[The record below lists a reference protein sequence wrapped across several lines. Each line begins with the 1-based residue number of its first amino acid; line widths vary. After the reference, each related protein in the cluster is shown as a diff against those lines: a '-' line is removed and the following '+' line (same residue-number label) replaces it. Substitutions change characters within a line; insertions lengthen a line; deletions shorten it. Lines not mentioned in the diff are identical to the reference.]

1 MADPTS
7 TDTVVVA
14 AQSGQPADSAASSPE
29 VAPTIKVTR
38 AKATT
43 SDVPRRRA
51 RASAARSAAADSAG
65 TVETTGPAPA
75 HEPAS
80 ITTLDSTARPASVE
94 IFQGGADSVAGD
106 SVSITQ
112 GGASVVNARSV
123 EIHQGGIANAH
134 ADDITVRLG
143 GVALAR
149 AERLSVEMGGVGV
162 ALAREAQLTQGMAR
176 TVIAQDVRVDQG
188 LIGTAFAG
196 KVTFEKQAGVFLL
209 LAGKTEGPV
218 KALMD
223 WRGALAFG
231 AAFGLLV
238 GLLRRR

>member
-1 MADPTS
+1 MAEPTS
-7 TDTVVVA
+7 TRTAGNA
-14 AQSGQPADSAASSPE
+14 ANGGQTTDPAASSTEP
-29 VAPTIKVTR
+29 APVMKVTR
-38 AKATT
+38 ARATT
-43 SDVPRRRA
+43 SDVPRRPS
-51 RASAARSAAADSAG
+51 SAKAETAGTDKARSAPDL
-65 TVETTGPAPA
+65 APM
-75 HEPAS
+75 
-80 ITTLDSTARPASVE
+80 TKLDAPARPANVE

-123 EIHQGGIANAH
+123 EIHQGGIANAQ
-134 ADDITVRLG
+134 ADDIRVRLG

-162 ALAREAQLTQGMAR
+162 ALAREAHLTQGMAR

-196 KVTFEKQAGVFLL
+196 KVIFEKQAGVFLL

>member
-1 MADPTS
+1 MADQTPTG
-7 TDTVVVA
+7 TAGDTA
-14 AQSGQPADSAASSPE
+14 KDGPITEPTASPE
-29 VAPTIKVTR
+29 PGPAMKVTR

-43 SDVPRRRA
+43 SDVPRRPSPAKGQKTSDADRPQ
-51 RASAARSAAADSAG
+51 AAPEPVPVTKLD
-65 TVETTGPAPA
+65 AP
-75 HEPAS
+75 
-80 ITTLDSTARPASVE
+80 ARPANVE
-94 IFQGGADSVAGD
+94 IFQGGADSVAGE

-123 EIHQGGIANAH
+123 EVHQGGIANAQ
-134 ADDITVRLG
+134 ADDVTVRLG

-149 AERLSVEMGGVGV
+149 ADRLSVEMGVVGI
-162 ALAREAQLTQGMAR
+162 ALAREAQVTQGMAR

-188 LIGTAFAG
+188 LVGTAVAG
-196 KVTFEKQAGVFLL
+196 KVTFEKQSGVFLL

-218 KALMD
+218 RALLD

>member
-1 MADPTS
+1 MADPTTS
-7 TDTVVVA
+7 ETTGEEV
-14 AQSGQPADSAASSPE
+14 SSPE
-29 VAPTIKVTR
+29 PASHAKVTR
-38 AKATT
+38 ARATT
-43 SDVPRRRA
+43 SDVPRRIAPSKADKADKAA
-51 RASAARSAAADSAG
+51 RATKAAANDKA
-65 TVETTGPAPA
+65 VPGPEPRAP
-75 HEPAS
+75 
-80 ITTLDSTARPASVE
+80 TTLEAAHSGSVE
-94 IFQGGADSVAGD
+94 IVQGGADSVAGD

-112 GGASVVNARSV
+112 GGASVVKARSV
-123 EIHQGGIANAH
+123 EIHQGGIANAR
-134 ADDITVRLG
+134 ADDISVRLG

-149 AERLSVEMGGVGV
+149 ADRLSVEMGGVGV
-162 ALAREAQLTQGMAR
+162 ALAREAHVTQGMAR

-196 KVTFEKQAGVFLL
+196 KVTFQKQSGVFLL
-209 LAGKTEGPV
+209 LAGRTEGPV

>member
-1 MADPTS
+1 MADPTPTETNGDAKGGGRKGAPT
-7 TDTVVVA
+7 TD
-14 AQSGQPADSAASSPE
+14 PAVSSPE
-29 VAPTIKVTR
+29 LAPARKVTR

-43 SDVPRRRA
+43 SDVPRRAA
-51 RASAARSAAADSAG
+51 RAGSEKADPGVVTS
-65 TVETTGPAPA
+65 PD
-75 HEPAS
+75 
-80 ITTLDSTARPASVE
+80 LSTRPPNVE
-94 IFQGGADSVAGD
+94 IFQGGADAVAGD

-112 GGASVVNARSV
+112 GGASVVNARNV
-123 EIHQGGIANAH
+123 EVHQGGIANAQ
-134 ADDITVRLG
+134 ADDISVRLG
-143 GVALAR
+143 GIALAR
-149 AERLSVEMGGVGV
+149 ADRLSVEMGGVGL
-162 ALAREAQLTQGMAR
+162 ALAREAQVTQGMAR

-196 KVTFEKQAGVFLL
+196 RVTFEQPAGVFLL
-209 LAGKTEGPV
+209 LAGRTEGPV

>member
-1 MADPTS
+1 MADQTA
-7 TDTVVVA
+7 TGTAGDTA
-14 AQSGQPADSAASSPE
+14 KRGPMKDPAASPE
-29 VAPTIKVTR
+29 LAPLPKVTR

-43 SDVPRRRA
+43 SDVPRR
-51 RASAARSAAADSAG
+51 ASVAKAEKPVAAVKSGSAPPPPPVTKLAAR
-65 TVETTGPAPA
+65 P
-75 HEPAS
+75 
-80 ITTLDSTARPASVE
+80 RPASVE
-94 IFQGGADSVAGD
+94 IIEGGADSVAGE

-123 EIHQGGIANAH
+123 EVHQGGIANAQ

-162 ALAREAQLTQGMAR
+162 ALAREAQVTQGMAR

-196 KVTFEKQAGVFLL
+196 KVTFEKPSGVFLL
-209 LAGKTEGPV
+209 LAGRTEGPV

>member
-1 MADPTS
+1 MADPTTS
-7 TDTVVVA
+7 ETT
-14 AQSGQPADSAASSPE
+14 GEEISSPE
-29 VAPTIKVTR
+29 PASLAKVTR
-38 AKATT
+38 ARATT
-43 SDVPRRRA
+43 SDVPRRIA
-51 RASAARSAAADSAG
+51 QPKADKAAKAVDKADKAAMNNKA
-65 TVETTGPAPA
+65 VPAP
-75 HEPAS
+75 EPRAM
-80 ITTLDSTARPASVE
+80 TTLEAARPANVE

-123 EIHQGGIANAH
+123 EIHQGGIANAQ

-149 AERLSVEMGGVGV
+149 ADRLSVEMGGVGV
-162 ALAREAQLTQGMAR
+162 ALAREAHMTQGMAR

-196 KVTFEKQAGVFLL
+196 KVTFEKQSGVFLL